1 MRRVAL
7 AVAAVAAVAALGA
20 LAALG
25 GRFGE
30 PDAGTATLWI
40 TRDGG
45 RVLLQDERVPA
56 GLTALQALDRIAD
69 VRTRYGG
76 RYVQAVGGLEGSVLS
91 GRDWLYYV
99 NGVYADR
106 GASTYRLR
114 EGDVL
119 WWDFHRWGGTTPRTV
134 LVGAFPEPFLHG
146 FAGRTRPAHV
156 RYARGLQASARAYGR
171 LVHAVQVAPLG
182 VSVPRAA
189 NVLEVRAG
197 APSLRASAPSVNGP
211 YRFVLRGSPSDA
223 SSLPRLVRRHEVW
236 PR

>member
-1 MRRVAL
+1 MRRAAF

-40 TRDGG
+40 TRDDG
-45 RVLLQDERVPA
+45 RLLLQDARVPA
-56 GLTALQALDRIAD
+56 GLTALQALDRVAD

-76 RYVQAVGGLEGSVLS
+76 RYVQAVDGLDGSALR
-91 GRDWLYYV
+91 GQDWLYYV

-106 GASTYRLR
+106 GAATYRLR
-114 EGDVL
+114 DGDVL
-119 WWDFHRWGGTTPRTV
+119 WWDFHRWAGTTPRTV
-134 LVGAFPEPFLHG
+134 LVGAFPEPLLHG

-156 RYARGLQASARAYGR
+156 RYARGLETPARALGR
-171 LVHAVQVAPLG
+171 LVHATRVAPLG
-182 VSVPRAA
+182 VAVPRAA

-197 APSLRASAPSVNGP
+197 APSLRASAASVNGP
-211 YRFVLRGSPSDA
+211 YRFVLRGPPRDV
-223 SSLPRLVRRHEVW
+223 SSLPQLVRRHEVW

>member
-1 MRRVAL
+1 VRRASF
-7 AVAAVAAVAALGA
+7 AIAAVAALAALGA
-20 LAALG
+20 LAALA

-40 TRDGG
+40 TRDDG
-45 RVLLQDERVPA
+45 RVLLRDARVPA
-56 GLTALQALDRIAD
+56 GLTALQALDRVAD

-76 RYVQAVGGLEGSVLS
+76 RYVQAVGGLEGSVLR

-106 GASTYRLR
+106 GAATYRLG
-114 EGDVL
+114 EGDAL

-156 RYARGLQASARAYGR
+156 RYARGLAARARAYGR
-171 LVHAVQVAPLG
+171 LVHAAVVAPLG
-182 VSVPRAA
+182 VPVPRGA

-197 APSLRASAPSVNGP
+197 APSLRASATSVTGP
-211 YRFVLRGSPSDA
+211 YRFVLRGPPTDA
-223 SSLPRLVRRHEVW
+223 ASLPRLVRRREVW